1 MKHTLKTIVAATTLL
16 LGTSALAGDWD
27 EPQEPFLI
35 HGGSYYVGP
44 HGISS
49 VLVTSA
55 AGHILIDGGT
65 EKSPEAIAA
74 HIRQLGFK
82 VTDIQYILTSHE
94 HMDHAGGIAALQKL
108 SGATVIG
115 SLTSVA
121 VLASGKP
128 DRGDPQ
134 FGNLSDMGP
143 VANTR
148 AVKDGEVVK
157 LGPLALTAHYTPGH
171 TRGGLSW
178 TWQSTEKGRTVTMV
192 FADSLN
198 AVTAEG
204 FRYGGSPAWPTAKST
219 LEASIAKVAALKC
232 DVLVSAHPE
241 GSELWE
247 RKAAQA
253 RLGSAAFIDPDAC
266 RKYADKSRARLAR
279 QLAAELTDKAATRR

>member
-1 MKHTLKTIVAATTLL
+1 MKHTLKTIVATTTLL

-44 HGISS
+44 HGISA
-49 VLVTSA
+49 VLVTSP

-65 EKSPEAIAA
+65 EKSPKAIAA

-108 SGATVIG
+108 SGAVVIG
-115 SLTSVA
+115 SPKSVA

-134 FGNLSDMGP
+134 FGNLSDMAP

-171 TRGGLSW
+171 TQGGLSW
-178 TWQSTEKGRTVTMV
+178 TWQSTEKGRTVAMV

-241 GSELWE
+241 GSDLWE

-266 RKYADKSRARLAR
+266 RKYADRSRARLAR
-279 QLAAELTDKAATRR
+279 QLTAELTDKAATGH